1 MHHSSRG
8 GQKGNAFLETGL
20 IILPFLALIMAV
32 VDFGLA
38 IFLQSTC
45 QHAVREG
52 VRYAVTYQTAS
63 GLGHDAS
70 IKAVVQRNAMGFLSG
85 DSGAGRIHIRY
96 YDPVTFGEKT
106 GVGSNAPGSV
116 IEVSVEDFRWDWI
129 MPLMRSRTPLNI
141 IARSADR
148 MESLPTG
155 SSPPSR

>member
-63 GLGHDAS
+63 GLAACG
-70 IKAVVQRNAMGFLSG
+70 
-85 DSGAGRIHIRY
+85 
-96 YDPVTFGEKT
+96 T
-106 GVGSNAPGSV
+106 
-116 IEVSVEDFRWDWI
+116 
-129 MPLMRSRTPLNI
+129 SRKLT
-141 IARSADR
+141 
-148 MESLPTG
+148 
-155 SSPPSR
+155 